1 MCTDRASWI
10 ERKREMDWK
19 IDPQKWRKNR
29 TNTAQ
34 MSEEFVTVASGRDM
48 KKIAAASTKA
58 RCLQMSSNML
68 TRSTVYALLTRNAIY
83 SR

>member
-1 MCTDRASWI
+1 MCTDRASQK

-19 IDPQKWRKNR
+19 IDPQKLEKNAH
-29 TNTAQ
+29 TAR

-48 KKIAAASTKA
+48 KKIAAASTEA
-58 RCLQMSSNML
+58 RCLQMSSSML